1 MESCVQKVSE
11 SFLKTSNT
19 PEMYETNRKLLK
31 SLISK
36 QIPGNQKPLI
46 NALEFWLHCKHIWAL
61 YNQSSVNNATLSS
74 LAKVAWP
81 AIKADGGED
90 CSLLTLLLQPL
101 QFV

>member
-19 PEMYETNRKLLK
+19 PEMYETNRKLHK

-46 NALEFWLHCKHIWAL
+46 NALEF
-61 YNQSSVNNATLSS
+61 
-74 LAKVAWP
+74 
-81 AIKADGGED
+81 
-90 CSLLTLLLQPL
+90 
-101 QFV
+101 